1 MTENMTQPASPAEP
15 ESRWTRL
22 LQRPVSL
29 KIAMAAILAAL
40 LLPVLFPVARFLHNL
55 CAWKRIEAA
64 TLSILKGE
72 NLAFLVTDKL
82 TSQITVEVD
91 EHSPLLGRREGVLIG
106 TVTLY
111 YGVDVQALDASCL
124 SQAGGR
130 MIVRLPEPRELD
142 FALDP
147 ASFRYITKRS
157 GWNVVV
163 DYVRNRDLEAELRRD
178 IHRHALAFF
187 AQKQLLPTRAKIV
200 HQLNE
205 LATPLSRELG
215 VPIVFQ

>member
-1 MTENMTQPASPAEP
+1 
-15 ESRWTRL
+15 
-22 LQRPVSL
+22 
-29 KIAMAAILAAL
+29 
-40 LLPVLFPVARFLHNL
+40 
-55 CAWKRIEAA
+55 
-64 TLSILKGE
+64 
-72 NLAFLVTDKL
+72 
-82 TSQITVEVD
+82 
-91 EHSPLLGRREGVLIG
+91 
-106 TVTLY
+106 
-111 YGVDVQALDASCL
+111 
-124 SQAGGR
+124 

-215 VPIVFQ
+215 VPIEFR